1 MRHGSGVTVLKS
13 MIHKAGR
20 RYLTAIA
27 RSEYDVQKFGRLN
40 ERAIEYRFAFEAI
53 RRACPESIL
62 DVGTGET
69 ALPSLMRTCG
79 PVVRAVD
86 NVRDYWPEGMIN
98 RHYHVED
105 EDAVRGLTGSYDM
118 VTCIS
123 VLEHIKAHDAAVRSM
138 LAVLKPGGH
147 LVLTCPY
154 RDAGYVEDVYRMPG
168 AGYGADLPYVCQM
181 YSRGEVDRWFAQDR
195 IVIQEYWRMFSG
207 EYWTFGEAVLPPVQA
222 TREERHQLTC
232 LLVQKS

>member
-1 MRHGSGVTVLKS
+1 MLNLIKS
-13 MIHKAGR
+13 RVHSAGR
-20 RYLTAIA
+20 RYLQTVVRA
-27 RSEYDVQKFGRLN
+27 EYESQKYKRQN
-40 ERAIEYRFAFEAI
+40 ERPIEYRFVFEAI
-53 RRACPESIL
+53 VRTGPQTIL

-98 RHYHVED
+98 RHYHVDD
-105 EDAVRGLTGSYDM
+105 EDAVKGLTGSYDM

-123 VLEHIKAHDAAVRSM
+123 VLEHIKPHDAAVRSM
-138 LAVLKPGGH
+138 LGALKPGGH

-154 RDAGYVEDVYRMPG
+154 REEGYVGDVYRMAG

-181 YSRGEVDRWFAQDR
+181 YSRAEADRWFADDR
-195 IVIQEYWRMFSG
+195 IVTQEYWRVFSG
-207 EYWTFGEAVLPPVQA
+207 EYWTFGETLRPAVPV

-232 LLVQKS
+232 LLIQKL